1 MTPQEK
7 YQERIEIINDAVR
20 MKKAPARVPF
30 ATLDAFWRYQD
41 QGYKLS
47 EALLDQQII
56 EDAVI
61 EHQNRYEFDFHLDIG
76 DRNPLILTRS
86 LGNFEYGIDDERNTL
101 MLKEQCCFN
110 REDYDKFA
118 ENPVR
123 TFWEDVMPRKYSYF
137 KPGMDPALLQ
147 QALGNFLGY
156 NQAMG
161 KTVERLKEECG
172 VPQIAGTKF
181 WAGFECLY
189 NFLRGMK
196 GLSGDL
202 RQVPDKVLQFIEVF
216 DDIYIRPDLN
226 AYQKPEVPNA
236 AFNTF
241 AISLSQNMINKK
253 QYGKFAWP
261 HFMELANKMVETDST
276 MFVLSEGTLLHIADY
291 IRELP
296 KGHFCFYVEKE
307 DIIEIRKL
315 LPNVCLCGGL
325 PLSLMGKGTPQQ
337 CIERAKRVIEE
348 VGKDGGL
355 ILTTDKFPTSA
366 GDVAR
371 ENLQAVSEF
380 VRSYR

>member
-1 MTPQEK
+1 MTTQEK
-7 YQERIEIINDAVR
+7 FQERIEIVNDAVR
-20 MKKAPARVPF
+20 MKKAPSRVPF
-30 ATLDAFWRYQD
+30 ATIDAFWRYQD

-47 EALLDQQII
+47 EAVLNQQTV

-76 DRNPLILTRS
+76 DRNPLILTRG

-101 MLKEQCCFN
+101 ILREQCCFE

-118 ENPVR
+118 ENPVK
-123 TFWEDVMPRKYSYF
+123 TFWEEVMPRKYSYF
-137 KPGMDPALLQ
+137 KPDMDPKLLE

-156 NQAMG
+156 NQAME
-161 KTVERLKEECG
+161 KTLGRLKDECG
-172 VPQIAGTKF
+172 VPRLADTKF
-181 WAGFECLY
+181 WLGFECLY

-196 GLSGDL
+196 ALSKDL
-202 RQVPDKVLQFIEVF
+202 RQVPDKVLKFVEVF
-216 DDIYIRPDLN
+216 DDMYIRPDLN
-226 AYQKPEVPNA
+226 AYKKAETPDA
-236 AFNTF
+236 AFDTF
-241 AISLSQNMINKK
+241 SISLSQNMINKK
-253 QYGKFAWP
+253 QFGQFMWP
-261 HFMELANKMVETDST
+261 HFMEVAEKVIETDST
-276 MFVLSEGTLLHIADY
+276 MFVLSEGTLLHVADY

-296 KGHFCFYVEKE
+296 KGHFCFYTEKD
-307 DIIEIRKL
+307 DIFEMRKL

-325 PLSLMGKGTPQQ
+325 PLTLMGKGTPEQ

-355 ILTTDKFPTSA
+355 ILTTDKFPSSP